1 VLDRKGVAIYVA
13 DITYRSD
20 AIKLHIDLF
29 ANTRAPVRSERP
41 IEKTAR

>member
-1 VLDRKGVAIYVA
+1 
-13 DITYRSD
+13 
-20 AIKLHIDLF
+20 LHIDLF